1 MKTVK
6 STVSQIFSD
15 AGCSR
20 TAVCEIESLQNN
32 GKKREAIILL
42 TAHRKKLL
50 EKLHIKQRNLT
61 CLDYLIYTLKQE
73 DKK

>member
-6 STVSQIFSD
+6 STVRQTLSD

-20 TAVCEIESLQNN
+20 TAVCEIESLLNN
-32 GKKREAIILL
+32 GKKRVAIILL

>member
-6 STVSQIFSD
+6 STVSHTLSD

-20 TAVCEIESLQNN
+20 TAVCEIESLLNN

>member
-6 STVSQIFSD
+6 STVSQTLSD
-15 AGCSR
+15 AGCGR
-20 TAVCEIESLQNN
+20 TAACGIENLLNA

-50 EKLHIKQRNLT
+50 EKLHIKQKNLA

>member
-6 STVSQIFSD
+6 STVSQTLSD

-20 TAVCEIESLQNN
+20 AAVCEIESLLNN

-50 EKLHIKQRNLT
+50 EKLHIKQRNLA

>member
-1 MKTVK
+1 METDNKTVR
-6 STVSQIFSD
+6 QALSD
-15 AGCSR
+15 AGCGR
-20 TAVCEIESLQNN
+20 TAACEIESLLNN
-32 GKKREAIILL
+32 CKKREAIILL